1 MRSSTRRLARIA
13 AGTALIAGSLVEVRK
28 PGVAPWE
35 EAVFRQA
42 NEAPDSW
49 RIPVRVIMQAGT
61 LGTVPGAA
69 AVAALAGRRR
79 LAVRLL
85 VGGLL
90 AWYGAKALKPIGG
103 RERPEQVIGSCR
115 IREGIAGDLGWV
127 SGHACVATTLALTAA
142 DELPG
147 WTRPLLAGVVAS
159 VGFGRMYVGAHL
171 PHDLIGGAGLGMVI
185 STVVPASAR
194 RLPDPEPEPD

>member
-1 MRSSTRRLARIA
+1 MTSRTRRRLARAA
-13 AGTALIAGSLVEVRK
+13 AGTAMIAVSLGEVRK
-28 PGVAPWE
+28 PGIAPWE
-35 EAVFRQA
+35 ERVFRRA
-42 NEAPDSW
+42 NDAPDSW
-49 RIPVRVIMQAGT
+49 RIPVRVVMQAGT

-69 AVAALAGRRR
+69 AVAALAGRRS

-103 RERPEQVIGSCR
+103 RERPEQVLGSCR

-127 SGHACVATTLALTAA
+127 SGHACVATTLALVAA
-142 DELPG
+142 DDLPG
-147 WTRPLLAGVVAS
+147 WARPGLAAVVAS

-171 PHDLIGGAGLGMVI
+171 PHDLIGGLGLGMVI
-185 STVVPASAR
+185 STL
-194 RLPDPEPEPD
+194 LPSGG